1 MSTVCA
7 APEWAAPSTPTV
19 PRDVVGRKTSDLI
32 RAYPEVHLPE
42 PSYDELVAAIRRA
55 KDYIAAA
62 KAEGG
67 REAFA
72 KALNRLEQLGEYTH
86 GLGETI
92 RWLRKEASGK

>member
-1 MSTVCA
+1 MLTGFEDRFTVG
-7 APEWAAPSTPTV
+7 TPRAGEYV
-19 PRDVVGRKTSDLI
+19 LSDLRSDLI